1 MALSGEYSD
10 TLRALGRFL
19 NEVRAFQIGIVERED
34 DLLLTWSAESG
45 YRYERRL
52 QIVELQAMRTT
63 ARIFRGLGGP
73 SPRFTIGE
81 MLRAVGT
88 ILDEMGPA
96 SVAITE
102 AADGFRVSARLNEDR
117 LIKVF
122 TYSELVARA
131 QQYHRARAAIVPEPP
146 AS

>member
-19 NEVRAFQIGIVERED
+19 NDVRACQIGIVERED
-34 DLLLTWSAESG
+34 DILLTWSAESG

-52 QIVELQAMRTT
+52 QITELQAMRMT

-88 ILDEMGPA
+88 IMDEMGP
-96 SVAITE
+96 SSIAITE
-102 AADGFRVSARLNEDR
+102 AADGFRVSARVGEER

-122 TYSELVARA
+122 AYSDLVARA
-131 QQYHRARAAIVPEPP
+131 QQYHRARSALVPEPP
-146 AS
+146 NS